1 MAFEPVFFALGL
13 GGAAGLALLS
23 RRKAAG
29 DAPSTA
35 WRGLALAADGIS
47 APFFLGIAGAV
58 FTWGYDGLAFVLG
71 LGAGFLLLQLLVAP
85 MLPLAGASSIPDYF
99 AKRYGKTA
107 RVAAGFAVVLSMA
120 LLLAAELM
128 AAGLAGARLLQVGYG
143 IGVAIAAIA
152 LLLCFA
158 LRGREVA
165 VRASAILFIV
175 LLVALLAPLVHFSM
189 SNYGVPIPQIAYSNA
204 VWQIQ
209 SLEETL
215 LEQDLADPVV
225 LKPLLRPFLTLS
237 PLNSAGLVLALA
249 LGIASLPSLLSR
261 HFMKPTVRDARR
273 SAMFA
278 LLFVTLLVTAAPA
291 LAAYAKFSLLSLIG
305 DRVAFSDL
313 PAWMFNFGNLG
324 LVDICGHAATDAA
337 AVAKACAELPDAPTT
352 LRLQDLTL
360 DPDMIT
366 LAAPEMIGFSEIWV
380 GVLAAAALAAALATA
395 GGPLAAIVDGL
406 GGGRDASTES
416 RWEHLAMATAAVAVA
431 TFLAAARPTDM
442 LTMATWALTLAA
454 AGLFPALFAGLW
466 WRRANAPGATAAI
479 ISGLAIT
486 VGYIVATHIFA
497 VGLFDLFSS
506 LSGAGQMAAETFGE
520 LKQAWEAAAPGAAKD
535 AAWAALDQHAQS
547 IANLWGIKNLATVV
561 LALPVGIVALV
572 VVSLLTPRQ
581 EPVQPR
587 PH

>member
-13 GGAAGLALLS
+13 GGVAGLALLS

-29 DAPSTA
+29 DASSPA

-85 MLPLAGASSIPDYF
+85 TLPLAGASSIPDFF

-120 LLLAAELM
+120 LLLAAEFM

-143 IGVAIAAIA
+143 IGVGIAAIA

-158 LRGREVA
+158 LRSRGVA
-165 VRASAILFIV
+165 VRASAILFVV
-175 LLVALLAPLVHFSM
+175 LLVALLAPLVHFST

-209 SLEETL
+209 SQEETL

-237 PLNSAGLVLALA
+237 PLNFAGLVLALA

-261 HFMKPTVRDARR
+261 HFMTPTVRDARW
-273 SAMFA
+273 SALFA

-305 DRVAFSDL
+305 DRVAFTNL
-313 PAWMFNFGNLG
+313 PAWMFNYGNLG
-324 LVDICGHAATDAA
+324 LVDICGRAATDAA
-337 AVAKACAELPDAPTT
+337 AVAKACSELPDAPTT

-360 DPDMIT
+360 DPDMVT
-366 LAAPEMIGFSEIWV
+366 LAAPEVIGFGEIW
-380 GVLAAAALAAALATA
+380 GSVLAAAALAAALATA
-395 GGPLAAIVDGL
+395 DGPLAAIVDAL
-406 GGGRDASTES
+406 GGGRNASTES
-416 RWEHLAMATAAVAVA
+416 RWEYLAMATAAVAVA

-442 LTMATWALTLAA
+442 LTMATWALTFAA

-466 WRRANAPGATAAI
+466 WRRASAPGAAAAI
-479 ISGLAIT
+479 ISGLAIAAA
-486 VGYIVATHIFA
+486 YIVATHIFA
-497 VGLFDLFSS
+497 VGFFDSFSL
-506 LSGAGQMAAETFGE
+506 LSGAGQMATETFGE
-520 LKQAWEAAAPGAAKD
+520 LKQTWEAAAPGAAKD

-561 LALPVGIVALV
+561 LALPVGMAALV

-581 EPVQPR
+581 EPA
-587 PH
+587 

>member
-1 MAFEPVFFALGL
+1 M
-13 GGAAGLALLS
+13 
-23 RRKAAG
+23 
-29 DAPSTA
+29 T
-35 WRGLALAADGIS
+35 
-47 APFFLGIAGAV
+47 
-58 FTWGYDGLAFVLG
+58 
-71 LGAGFLLLQLLVAP
+71 
-85 MLPLAGASSIPDYF
+85 
-99 AKRYGKTA
+99 
-107 RVAAGFAVVLSMA
+107 
-120 LLLAAELM
+120 
-128 AAGLAGARLLQVGYG
+128 
-143 IGVAIAAIA
+143 
-152 LLLCFA
+152 
-158 LRGREVA
+158 
-165 VRASAILFIV
+165 
-175 LLVALLAPLVHFSM
+175 
-189 SNYGVPIPQIAYSNA
+189 
-204 VWQIQ
+204 
-209 SLEETL
+209 
-215 LEQDLADPVV
+215 
-225 LKPLLRPFLTLS
+225 
-237 PLNSAGLVLALA
+237 
-249 LGIASLPSLLSR
+249 
-261 HFMKPTVRDARR
+261 PTVCDARR

-337 AVAKACAELPDAPTT
+337 AVAKACSELPDAPTT

-466 WRRANAPGATAAI
+466 WRRANAPGAVTAI
-479 ISGLAIT
+479 ISGLAMAAA
-486 VGYIVATHIFA
+486 YIVATHIFA
-497 VGLFDLFSS
+497 VGFFDSFSS

-520 LKQAWEAAAPGAAKD
+520 LKQAWETAGPGAAKD
-535 AAWAALDQHAQS
+535 AAWAALNQQAQS

-572 VVSLLTPRQ
+572 VVSLVTPRQ